1 MEDHFVHLDNV
12 EPSLFKSM
20 KVEDDNIVDLSK
32 TSKEELQ
39 LTFNLQI
46 KPNNTIKSVQQNQ
59 VEEAPAIIDMIMPI
73 HVEEIRLFL
82 KKIWLQR

>member
-73 HVEEIRLFL
+73 HVEEIRLF
-82 KKIWLQR
+82 